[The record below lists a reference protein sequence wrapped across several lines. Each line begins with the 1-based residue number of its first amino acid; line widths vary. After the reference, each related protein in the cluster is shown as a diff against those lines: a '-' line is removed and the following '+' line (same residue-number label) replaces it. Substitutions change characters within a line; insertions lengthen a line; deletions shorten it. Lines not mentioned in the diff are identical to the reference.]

1 MAKSTLE
8 WCIISHIHNKPNAHI
23 KVNDL
28 YIHDITIIT
37 KFSFVAIAFTHSSWY
52 VCLLFTTLPKMKKK
66 KKKRWRVWKNNN

>member
-1 MAKSTLE
+1 MTKSTLE

-37 KFSFVAIAFTHSSWY
+37 KFIFVAIAFAHSSWY
-52 VCLLFTTLPKMKKK
+52 VCLLFTTLP
-66 KKKRWRVWKNNN
+66 